1 VRVKRICGNWLSK
14 DYPAIEVSQGESTMS
29 DTPDTKLIEVL
40 SHHYSETFE
49 QLNNAVARRDRLF
62 LYILLVILILLLYM
76 SSPSVMSDWVNTFF
90 NNQVRGAAN
99 STMQPLIDVS
109 VIGVVLLLAL
119 LSFSHTYFQTVLHIE
134 RQYDYVYQLE
144 QQLSQHFGGRAFIRE
159 GDHYKKYR
167 YRFSRWTKGIFWF
180 LFPSLFFL
188 FIVYWLIFLYTQSQ
202 APLIFIIV
210 DSLITV
216 SILIS
221 LSLYVW
227 ALMKKK

>member
-1 VRVKRICGNWLSK
+1 
-14 DYPAIEVSQGESTMS
+14 MS
-29 DTPDTKLIEVL
+29 DTPDIKLIEVL
-40 SHHYSETFE
+40 SQHYSETFE
-49 QLNNAVARRDRLF
+49 LLHKIVARRDRLF
-62 LYILLVILILLLYM
+62 LYILLVIFVLLLYM
-76 SSPSVMSDWVNTFF
+76 SSPSVMSEWVNTFF
-90 NNQVRGAAN
+90 NNQVNGAAN
-99 STMQPLIDVS
+99 PNMLPLIDVS
-109 VIGVVLLLAL
+109 VIGVVLLLGL
-119 LSFSHTYFQTVLHIE
+119 LSLSHTYFQTVLHVE

-144 QQLSQHFGGRAFIRE
+144 QELSSHFAGRAFIRE

-167 YRFSRWTKGIFWF
+167 YRFSRWTIGIFWI

-202 APLIFIIV
+202 APRIFIIV

-221 LSLYVW
+221 LCLYVW

>member
-1 VRVKRICGNWLSK
+1 
-14 DYPAIEVSQGESTMS
+14 MS
-29 DTPDTKLIEVL
+29 DTPDPKLIEVL

-49 QLNNAVARRDRLF
+49 LLHKVVARRDRLF

-76 SSPSVMSDWVNTFF
+76 SSPSVVSDWVNTFF
-90 NNQVRGAAN
+90 NNQVSGNPTAP
-99 STMQPLIDVS
+99 MQPLIDVS
-109 VIGVVLLLAL
+109 VIGVVLLLGL

-144 QQLSQHFGGRAFIRE
+144 QQLSQHFDGKAFIRE

-167 YRFSRWTKGIFWF
+167 YRFSRWTRIIFWR
-180 LFPSLFFL
+180 LFPALFFL
-188 FIVYWLIFLYTQSQ
+188 FIVYWLIFLFTQSQ
-202 APLIFIIV
+202 APLIFILV
-210 DSLITV
+210 DSLIAV

-221 LSLYVW
+221 LWFYVG

>member
-1 VRVKRICGNWLSK
+1 
-14 DYPAIEVSQGESTMS
+14 MS
-29 DTPDTKLIEVL
+29 DTPDIKLIEVL
-40 SHHYSETFE
+40 SQHYSETFE
-49 QLNNAVARRDRLF
+49 LLHKIVARRDRLF
-62 LYILLVILILLLYM
+62 LYILLVIFVLLLYM
-76 SSPSVMSDWVNTFF
+76 SSPSVMSEWVNTFF
-90 NNQVRGAAN
+90 NKQVNGAPN
-99 STMQPLIDVS
+99 SNMLPLIDVS
-109 VIGVVLLLAL
+109 VIGVVLLLGL
-119 LSFSHTYFQTVLHIE
+119 LSLSHTYFQTVLHVE

-144 QQLSQHFGGRAFIRE
+144 QELSSHFAGRAFIRE

-167 YRFSRWTKGIFWF
+167 YRFSRWTKGIFWI

-202 APLIFIIV
+202 APRIFIIV

-221 LSLYVW
+221 LCLYVW